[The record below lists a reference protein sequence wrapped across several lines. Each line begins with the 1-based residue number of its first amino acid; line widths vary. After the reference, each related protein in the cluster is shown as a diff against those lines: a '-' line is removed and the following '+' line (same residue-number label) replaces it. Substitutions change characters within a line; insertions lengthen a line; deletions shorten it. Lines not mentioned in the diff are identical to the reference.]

1 MSQPI
6 TNYQH
11 QSDIDSI
18 KRLPAGKVVCIGRN
32 YAAHAKELGNPVPKQ
47 PVIFIKPSTS
57 LCHWN
62 EKVYI
67 PAGLGECHHEVELA
81 ILIKERLTNLEDTD
95 DVVSAIAGVS
105 LALDLT
111 LRDLQQSLK
120 SQGHPWELAKAFD
133 GACPV
138 SNWVELPSAEWL
150 EQAEF
155 SLSINGELRQTA
167 SAQLMLWPVIELI
180 RYISQSFT
188 LQPGDMV
195 LTGTPEGVAAL
206 QPGDK
211 LQASLSGLLTITSK
225 VEYYGG

>member
-1 MSQPI
+1 
-6 TNYQH
+6 
-11 QSDIDSI
+11 
-18 KRLPAGKVVCIGRN
+18 
-32 YAAHAKELGNPVPKQ
+32 
-47 PVIFIKPSTS
+47 